1 MEIFGFAQ
9 FGYEGELVKV
19 EADLRRG
26 IPAVDVVGL
35 PDGAIRESRER
46 MRAAIRNSGLEFPK
60 ERILLNLCPAGLKKE
75 GSSFDLPIALS
86 VLGSAEGLTACEG
99 QVMVLGE
106 LELSGTVR
114 PVPGTLAAV
123 SCGVKAGITH
133 FLVPAGNYA
142 EAALVP
148 KARIQGVESLA
159 QAVGMLRT
167 LAANGTDRENQTDAG
182 DKADTNIDVDDRA
195 DADDC
200 AASRDE
206 IDFDSRPRFPL
217 RFPDL
222 GDLPG
227 FEDIRGQRALVRA
240 LQIAAAGGHHLIA
253 YGPPGCGK
261 TMTLR
266 RFPAL
271 LPNLGPE
278 TALEATRI
286 HGIAETLSREGP
298 ALITR
303 PPFREPHPNASLEG
317 LIGGGLRCSPGEI
330 SLAHGGTLFLDEAAL
345 FRASA
350 LQALRS
356 PIESGTVTLSRA
368 GKNMTFPSRFQLL
381 MAINPC
387 PCGNAGAPGRVCTCM
402 PDSVNR
408 YWKRMT
414 APLLDRIDLR
424 IEVRPPE
431 GSELAGPPIHS
442 TAELRIAVA
451 RARVMQRERNQE
463 GLNGS
468 LVPEALMRS
477 ASLSLKAHE
486 LFRAIMAD
494 ERLSGRGGHGIL
506 RVARTIADMEGSKII
521 EAEHL
526 QEASGFRK
534 WGIAVPDFL

>member
-1 MEIFGFAQ
+1 MEIYGFAQ

-19 EADLRRG
+19 ESDLRRG
-26 IPAVDVVGL
+26 IPAIDVVGL

-86 VLGSAEGLTACEG
+86 VLGSAEGLSGGTG
-99 QVMVLGE
+99 TIMVLGE
-106 LELSGTVR
+106 LELSGAVR

-123 SCGVKAGITH
+123 SCGIKAGIGL
-133 FLVPAGNYA
+133 FLVPAGNLA
-142 EAALVP
+142 EASLVP
-148 KARIQGVESLA
+148 RAKVYGVETLA
-159 QAVGMLRT
+159 QAVGLLRA
-167 LAANGTDRENQTDAG
+167 LYSAG
-182 DKADTNIDVDDRA
+182 DPPGHAEAVPSPFEAPSGIE
-195 DADDC
+195 C
-200 AASRDE
+200 AAPSDATRFERGRDP
-206 IDFDSRPRFPL
+206 RPRFPE
-217 RFPDL
+217 P

-271 LPNLGPE
+271 LPDLNPE

-298 ALITR
+298 ALLLR

-317 LIGGGLRCSPGEI
+317 LIGGGQRCSPGEI
-330 SLAHGGTLFLDEAAL
+330 SLAHGGALFLDEAAL

-368 GKNMTFPSRFQLL
+368 GKNVTFPARFQLL

-387 PCGNAGAPGRVCTCM
+387 PCGNAGASGRVCTCM
-402 PDSVNR
+402 PEAVSR
-408 YWKRMT
+408 YWKRLT

-424 IEVRPPE
+424 VEVRPPD
-431 GSELAGPPIHS
+431 GAELSGPPTHS
-442 TAELRIAVA
+442 TRELRLAIA
-451 RARVMQRERNQE
+451 RARIMQENRNQ
-463 GLNGS
+463 GPLNGA
-468 LVPEALMRS
+468 LAPEALMGVSNMTPQARECFR
-477 ASLSLKAHE
+477 E
-486 LFRAIMAD
+486 LMAD

-506 RVARTIADMEGSKII
+506 RVARTIADMEGETVLDRGHLT
-521 EAEHL
+521 EA
-526 QEASGFRK
+526 AGFRR